1 MNKQILYF
9 SASWCGPCKTLSP
22 IIDQLHSEG
31 IYIRKIDVDNDSIM
45 ATQYSVRN
53 IPTLILVDNRG
64 TELKR
69 MSGVQTKDNI
79 KNWYNG

>member
-22 IIDQLHSEG
+22 IMNQLHSEG
-31 IYIRKIDVDNDSIM
+31 VSIRKIDVDHDSIIS
-45 ATQYSVRN
+45 QNYSIRN
-53 IPTLILVDNRG
+53 VPTLVLVDNRG

-69 MSGVQTKDNI
+69 ITGANSKENI